1 MLTNQPAI
9 LDIIR
14 KDRDRYLFQL
24 TRPSSQPFRSAGS
37 KVWEVHVDPRA
48 VSVLCQ
54 RIGSAVDAAN
64 RDPEQPGVAVRPFVT
79 LGRGLYDCL
88 LPIRQVEGLRRELN
102 ELQGP
107 LLISTDD
114 PDIHWE
120 LMTDGNEEGF
130 FCFKYD
136 VGRSLRAMDVPS
148 WTPPRSDQ
156 DWRCLI
162 IVANPK
168 GDLPAAAP
176 EALRLR
182 RWLED
187 RGIRCDY
194 VGEAE
199 ATYETVLAK
208 LLEPYDIIH
217 YAGHAGIDDDGSTY
231 SMRLQDG
238 NFHPDNIRTFVRGN
252 PIVFLNGCTSAR
264 AVRGLADAFIAAGA
278 RLVVGSMFDSPDD
291 GARAFAEK
299 FYEITLSGQP
309 VGEAM
314 RLARQHV
321 KGKTAWG
328 AAWACFIMY
337 GDPCLRIELKVDDLQ
352 ASLRQLGLGRDAFDT
367 AAGRV
372 LQRAVTYGLPSG
384 SVDTAHLFA
393 AMVGGENAF
402 LRDRLRSKRIPPEA
416 LEAAFQEAFKAV
428 GGATSSASS
437 PPQQVQYS
445 ANAQSVLL
453 LAKEE
458 ARSDKISELD
468 LVRAFVKK
476 KGGGTGDVLR
486 GLGVAITELDP
497 DTSAP
502 ASTESAPTPPHPFV
516 GGVVTRIGPLT
527 EADCSADGWRCIV
540 GSADIA
546 AQSGSSQVGTPHLF
560 IALANDPRGVL
571 GTALHKF
578 GLRLPSKTRTSTKGY
593 TLSGELSCSANA
605 GAILLEAQ
613 ADAATCGSL
622 ITERHIVDALVRS
635 GGGSLGEA
643 LARQGLVLEVL
654 TSQLFLEAGEL
665 DMSKFDHNAQ
675 LILESAL
682 ECASR
687 KRHPAFGRRHV
698 LYGALGLQEGVLV
711 RAVRQQG
718 RDPELLAD
726 QIYAEMESG
735 MSRSVLKPAMES
747 MSTDLVS
754 VLCQAEKE
762 ARLDAARLIT
772 ESMLFR
778 AWFAD
783 GGGEAG
789 AFLARNGV
797 KLRHAV

>member
-24 TRPSSQPFRSAGS
+24 TGPNSPPFRSAGS

-54 RIGSAVDAAN
+54 RIGSAVDAVN
-64 RDPEQPGVAVRPFVT
+64 HDPEKPGIATHPFVT

-88 LPIRQVEGLRRELN
+88 LPIRQVEGLRRELQ

-114 PDIHWE
+114 PDVHWE
-120 LMTDGNEEGF
+120 LMTDGEEEGF

-136 VGRSLRAMDVPS
+136 VGRSLRAMDVPAWVPS
-148 WTPPRSDQ
+148 RTDRE
-156 DWRCLI
+156 WRCLI
-162 IVANPK
+162 IVANPA

-182 RWLED
+182 KWLED
-187 RGIRCDY
+187 RGVQCDY
-194 VGEAE
+194 VAE
-199 ATYETVLAK
+199 QDATYEAVLEK

-217 YAGHAGIDDDGSTY
+217 YAGHAGLDDDESY

-278 RLVVGSMFDSPDD
+278 RLVVGSTFNSPDD

-299 FYEITLSGQP
+299 FYEITLNGQP

-314 RLARQHV
+314 RLARRHV
-321 KGKTAWG
+321 KGKTEWG
-328 AAWACFIMY
+328 AAWACFVMY

-352 ASLRQLGLGRDAFDT
+352 SSLRPLGLGRDAFDA

-372 LQRAVTYGLPSG
+372 LQRAVSYGLPVG
-384 SVDTAHLFA
+384 SVDTTHLFA

-402 LRDRLRSKRIPPEA
+402 LRDRLRAKRIPPEA
-416 LEAAFQEAFKAV
+416 LEAAFQEAFKAI
-428 GGATSSASS
+428 GGSAGASTSSQ
-437 PPQQVQYS
+437 PIQYS
-445 ANAQSVLL
+445 PNTQSILL
-453 LAKEE
+453 LAKES
-458 ARSDKISELD
+458 ARSEKISEID
-468 LVRAFVKK
+468 LVRAFVKR
-476 KGGGTGDVLR
+476 KGGGTGEVLKKL
-486 GLGVAITELDP
+486 GLPVAELDP
-497 DTSAP
+497 DTP
-502 ASTESAPTPPHPFV
+502 ATSGGHSTPPPDTV
-516 GGVVTRIGPLT
+516 VSGPVTRVGSLT
-527 EADCSADGWRCIV
+527 EADCSAEAWHCLLASVDM
-540 GSADIA
+540 A
-546 AQSGSSQVGTPHLF
+546 ARSGSSHVGTPQLF
-560 IALANDPRGVL
+560 IGLAMNPEGVL
-571 GTALHKF
+571 GSALRRFNLHMPGVK
-578 GLRLPSKTRTSTKGY
+578 RTT
-593 TLSGELSCSANA
+593 TVRPLSGEVPCSATV
-605 GAILLEAQ
+605 GTVLLEAQ
-613 ADAATCGSL
+613 ADAATSGTFV
-622 ITERHIVDALVRS
+622 TERHLADALVRS

-643 LARQGLVLEVL
+643 LARQGLIFEVL
-654 TSQLFLEAGEL
+654 TSRLFLNAGEL
-665 DMSKFDHNAQ
+665 DLSRFDHDAQ
-675 LILESAL
+675 RILAGAQ
-682 ECASR
+682 ECASQ
-687 KRHPAFGRRHV
+687 KKHPAFGRRHV
-698 LYGALGLQEGVLV
+698 LHGALSLQDGVIV

-726 QIYAEMESG
+726 QIYAEMVSG
-735 MSRSVLKPAMES
+735 TSRSMLKPAMDS
-747 MSTDLVS
+747 MSTELVT

-762 ARLDAARLIT
+762 ARHEAEDLIT
-772 ESMLFR
+772 ERILFR

-797 KLRHAV
+797 KLKHAV